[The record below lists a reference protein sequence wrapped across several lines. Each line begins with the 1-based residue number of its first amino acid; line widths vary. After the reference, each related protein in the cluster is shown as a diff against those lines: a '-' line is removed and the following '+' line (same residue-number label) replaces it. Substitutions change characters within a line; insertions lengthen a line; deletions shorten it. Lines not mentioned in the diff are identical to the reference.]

1 MSNNLFVF
9 TTTALTDWLD
19 DWMKTSVNCSK
30 CQTSSVIEGCV
41 QEMLDPSLATSCC
54 TQTSTETHRR
64 VLGPPALMLLPAS
77 LLMTSALSAAP
88 SSTWAPTSGLVCLV
102 LLTTVGLVLAAE
114 SCCERRAS
122 RACFVKSNWQFAIT
136 PPSPLPHPSTPP
148 LKLLPQTGSLF
159 KKHFSCKPTVFSS
172 VAIFFAVFSLFRYGS
187 FRFCNVAVWNWLPQW
202 LLIGRGTKRTFEIW

>member
-1 MSNNLFVF
+1 
-9 TTTALTDWLD
+9 
-19 DWMKTSVNCSK
+19 MKTSVNCSK
-30 CQTSSVIEGCV
+30 CQTSAVIEGCV
-41 QEMLDPSLATSCC
+41 QEMLDPSLSTSCC

-64 VLGPPALMLLPAS
+64 VLAPPALMLLPAS
-77 LLMTSALSAAP
+77 LLMTSALSAVAL

-102 LLTTVGLVLAAE
+102 LLTMVGLVLAAE

-136 PPSPLPHPSTPP
+136 HPRPPPFHPP
-148 LKLLPQTGSLF
+148 LKLLSQTGSQF

-172 VAIFFAVFSLFRYGS
+172 VAIFWAFFPLFRYGS